1 VNSEARQNLQNLI
14 HQLPGFAGYKLDW
27 EVSTGST
34 NDDLK
39 QSGAEG
45 NWQRIL
51 ASDYQTGGRGQF
63 DRRWHSDAGS
73 ALLFSFSGVGHD
85 QFPLSLQLGSSV
97 AEAIKEL
104 AEFPELWL
112 KWPNDIFLGSGKLG
126 GILVE
131 SFIEGAKRNF
141 VAGIGI
147 NFAVPAAIP
156 GAAAIQQKEIDRAD
170 LLFRI
175 LRQFASNRH
184 LEPTLQVKRW
194 ENHAGQFFSSDF
206 MCEEYGK
213 NEKPSSVRP
222 KGLNS
227 DGSLTVLKSGTRL
240 KLYSAHL
247 TIISPEY

>member
-1 VNSEARQNLQNLI
+1 MNSTTRLYLQNLI
-14 HQLPGFAGYKLDW
+14 RRLPDFAGYVFDW
-27 EVSTGST
+27 VDSTGST
-34 NDDLK
+34 SDDLRK
-39 QSGAEG
+39 SGAEG

-51 ASDYQTGGRGQF
+51 AADYQSAGRGQF

-73 ALLFSFSGVGHD
+73 ALLFSFSGFDHGR
-85 QFPLSLQLGSSV
+85 FPISLQLGSSV
-97 AEAIKEL
+97 AEAIKGM
-104 AEFPELWL
+104 AEVPDLWL

-131 SFIEGAKRNF
+131 SFIEGTKRNF

-147 NFAVPAAIP
+147 NFAVPSAIP
-156 GAAAIQQKEIDRAD
+156 GAAAIQHKEIDRAD

-175 LRQFASNRH
+175 LRQFAINRH
-184 LEPTLQVKRW
+184 LEPILQVKRW
-194 ENHAGQFFSSDF
+194 ENNAGNFFSSDF

-222 KGLNS
+222 KGLNG

-240 KLYSAHL
+240 KLHSAHL